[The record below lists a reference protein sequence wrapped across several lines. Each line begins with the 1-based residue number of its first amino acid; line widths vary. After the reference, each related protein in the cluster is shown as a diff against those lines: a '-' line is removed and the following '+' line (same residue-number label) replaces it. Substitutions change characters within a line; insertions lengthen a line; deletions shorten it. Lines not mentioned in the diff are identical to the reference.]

1 MTPSERDRRQRRA
14 QLRRVQWKLDEHH
27 LSADRG
33 DATDHLRGEQE
44 WQDLVERRIQEAM
57 ATGAFDNLPGQGKPL
72 DLVRNPYLDPSL
84 DLAYG
89 LLKSNGYV
97 PEWIG
102 RDQEIRAE
110 IQAARARLRA
120 AWVQHQDNPTDEA
133 AWQASLARFEESLA
147 QINRKIDDFNLVVPI
162 SGGERIHLRLADE
175 LRRLDDGVLARKAC
189 HRPKT

>member
-1 MTPSERDRRQRRA
+1 MTPSEQDRRQRRA
-14 QLRRVQWKLDEHH
+14 QLRRAQWKLDEHH
-27 LSADRG
+27 LLAARG
-33 DATDHLRGEQE
+33 DDTDHPRGEQE
-44 WQDLVERRIQEAM
+44 WRDLVERRIQEAM
-57 ATGAFDNLPGQGKPL
+57 ATGAFDNLSGQGKPL

-162 SGGERIHLRLADE
+162 SSGERIHLRLADE